1 MKQTVKKA
9 LNTIAQA
16 IYDKKGFNILSLD
29 VQGISSLTDYVV
41 IAEGNIDR
49 HLKAIS
55 GAIRD
60 KVGEVTGDYPIYVEG
75 EQSADWIVIDYGD
88 IVVHL
93 FVPEYREKY
102 SLEEL
107 WRKAKVVDLKIVVPK
122 SSKAQEEE

>member
-1 MKQTVKKA
+1 MKLTVKKA
-9 LNTIAQA
+9 LNTIAQT

-102 SLEEL
+102 SLEQL

-122 SSKAQEEE
+122 GRKAQEEE